1 MGIKDGGVNI
11 VMDLDIDDIDMLKD
25 KYFGDNGCVKLK
37 TLKKKWLIKRRQMMS
52 LKEAL
57 FCLL

>member
-37 TLKKKWLIKRRQMMS
+37 TLKKK
-52 LKEAL
+52 
-57 FCLL
+57 

>member
-1 MGIKDGGVNI
+1 MGIKDGGVNTY
-11 VMDLDIDDIDMLKD
+11 MDLDIDDIDMLKD
-25 KYFGDNGCVKLK
+25 KYCGDNGCVKLK
-37 TLKKKWLIKRRQMMS
+37 NWRKNWFIKRRQMMS